1 VIRHLGRMETM
12 TTPATSLESPLLG
25 TVAVVTGASSGI
37 GEATALA
44 LAAQGA
50 SVVLVARREDRL
62 RGLAAR
68 IGDAG
73 GRSLA
78 VAADVT
84 QDEQAS
90 AAVEQTV
97 AEFGRLDILINN
109 AGVMLLGPVADAPV
123 DEWQQMISINVN
135 GLLYCTKAALPHLI
149 EAAETS
155 ERGVADVVN
164 MSSVA
169 GRVPRAGSGVY
180 NATKHGVGA
189 FSEALRQEVARRH
202 VRIGLVEPGATD
214 TELASHNRAEVLE
227 GINQRFGDLQ
237 RLEADDIAE
246 AVVYMVTRPRHAAV
260 NEILIR
266 PTEQV

>member
-1 VIRHLGRMETM
+1 M
-12 TTPATSLESPLLG
+12 LG

-44 LAAQGA
+44 LSAQGA
-50 SVVLVARREDRL
+50 TVVLVARREDRL

-78 VAADVT
+78 LAADVT
-84 QDEQAS
+84 HDEQAT

-97 AEFGRLDILINN
+97 AEFGRLDILVNN
-109 AGVMLLGPVADAPV
+109 AGVMLLGPVAEAPV

-214 TELASHNRAEVLE
+214 TELASHNRPEVLE
-227 GINQRFGDLQ
+227 GMNQRFADMQ